1 MYCVIYYDTNMR
13 SWLQTRNQ
21 MLWFINDV
29 FMCQV
34 GMAGS
39 VLDSFYCLVK
49 CRVIT
54 EESNSPKD
62 LFQSYWPFVI

>member
-13 SWLQTRNQ
+13 SWLQIRNQ

-34 GMAGS
+34 DMVGS
-39 VLDSFYCLVK
+39 VLDSFYCLGEV
-49 CRVIT
+49 
-54 EESNSPKD
+54 
-62 LFQSYWPFVI
+62 